1 MNKRISL
8 GVAVSLIAISCAIT
22 FVISWAIFK
31 SDISSKITGFE
42 EREKIQS
49 KVGDIDLVVRANYFN
64 EIADENILTNI
75 ANGYIIGLNDD
86 GYSSY
91 MTAQDYYIYQMKNQ
105 GTVIGAGLEIANENS
120 GYFEVT
126 SVYANSAA
134 SANGLQV
141 GDVITEINAKPV
153 KDMNLSSARSLLTG
167 GEGSKV
173 NIKII
178 RNGEDLIF
186 DLVHQRITI
195 TTVYNKLI
203 GQIGY
208 IRFSSFNDTTA
219 EQLKLVL
226 KSLQEEGATNFV
238 FDVRQCSEGELSAL
252 TAVLNLL
259 VPPQTIVNGVSAA
272 KSIEVLKTENEDYLQ
287 ARYAVLVDSGTS
299 YSGEVFAF
307 AMKKGAKAQL
317 IGATT
322 KGMGLQM
329 KVFPFKD
336 SSAVRIPVAK
346 LQIGEES
353 FEKTGIKPDFMVTLP
368 AGLESKIGTLDEV
381 TDTQL
386 AKAISTLTN

>member
-22 FVISWAIFK
+22 FVISWAMFK
-31 SDISSKITGFE
+31 SDISSKVTGFE
-42 EREKIQS
+42 EREKVQS
-49 KVGDIDLVVRANYFN
+49 KVGDIDLVVRANYFS
-64 EIADENILTNI
+64 EIADENIITNI
-75 ANGYIIGLNDD
+75 ANGYITGLNDE
-86 GYSSY
+86 YSTY
-91 MTAQDYYIYQMKNQ
+91 MTAQDYYSYQMKNQ
-105 GTVIGAGLEIANENS
+105 GTIIGAGLEIANENS
-120 GYFEVT
+120 GYFEIT
-126 SVYANSAA
+126 SVYPNSAA
-134 SANGLQV
+134 SANNLQV
-141 GDVITEINAKPV
+141 GDVITEINAKTV

-178 RNGEDLIF
+178 RNGEALIF

-195 TTVYNKLI
+195 TTVYNKMI

-219 EQLKLVL
+219 EQLKASI
-226 KSLQEEGATNFV
+226 KSLQEEGATNFI
-238 FDVRQCSEGELSAL
+238 FDVRQCHDGELSAL
-252 TAVLNLL
+252 TDVLNQL
-259 VPPQTIVNGVSAA
+259 VPPETIVNGIKESQN
-272 KSIEVLKTENEDYLQ
+272 IEVLKTENEDYLQ
-287 ARYAVLVDSGTS
+287 ANFAVLVDSGTQ
-299 YSGEVFAF
+299 YVGEAFAL
-307 AMKKGAKAQL
+307 AMKKGSKAQI

-346 LQIGEES
+346 LEIGGES
-353 FEKTGIKPDFMVTLP
+353 FNKTGIKPDFMVTLP
-368 AGLESKIGTLDEV
+368 AGLESKIGNLDEI